1 MCPDQSP
8 TQSLVEPL
16 WNARQVA
23 QRLGIH
29 RNRLYL
35 LVRTGRIPHLH
46 IGRTLRF
53 DPDAIRAWERSGGWV
68 TPNLTRQEL
77 SLRGSK

>member
-1 MCPDQSP
+1 MRPDQSP

>member
-68 TPNLTRQEL
+68 TPNLTRQEI